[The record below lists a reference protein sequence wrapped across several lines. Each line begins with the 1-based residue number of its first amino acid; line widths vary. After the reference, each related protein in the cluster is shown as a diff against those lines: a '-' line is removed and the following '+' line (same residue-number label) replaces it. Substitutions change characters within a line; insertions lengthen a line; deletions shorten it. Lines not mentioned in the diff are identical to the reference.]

1 MTIDPKAFILDEEEQ
16 RYEDEAAAG
25 ERVLVENLEERREIF
40 SIIAYNTIKR
50 KSITLRPFEQDIEKI
65 KAIAMEE
72 WIPYQTKITAILHQF
87 VRNWEKERLKKKKEE
102 EKNN

>member
-72 WIPYQTKITAILHQF
+72 
-87 VRNWEKERLKKKKEE
+87 
-102 EKNN
+102 